1 MSKISSTASLL
12 NLTASATV
20 LALAANALYPLETL
34 AQIHT
39 APSSATSIPGCLS
52 GYPDGTYRGERPV
65 TRNEFAAGLNA
76 CLNQVNQ
83 LVPINK
89 ADLATREDFQILI
102 DRQIELNRQLQ
113 QLNERIGNA
122 PAQKR

>member
-12 NLTASATV
+12 NLTASVTV
-20 LALAANALYPLETL
+20 LALAANALYVLESV
-34 AQIHT
+34 AQTHT
-39 APSSATSIPGCLS
+39 APSSATSPSGCLS
-52 GYPDGTYRGERPV
+52 GYPDSIYQGDHPL

-76 CLNQVNQ
+76 CLNQANQ

-89 ADLATREDFQILI
+89 AESATREDFQLLI

-113 QLNERIGNA
+113 QLSDQIDD
-122 PAQKR
+122 PATQKR

>member
-12 NLTASATV
+12 NLTASVTV
-20 LALAANALYPLETL
+20 LALAANALYVLESV
-34 AQIHT
+34 AQTHT
-39 APSSATSIPGCLS
+39 APSSATSPSGCLS
-52 GYPDGTYRGERPV
+52 GYPDSTYRGERQI
-65 TRNEFAAGLNA
+65 TRNEFATGLNA

-83 LVPINK
+83 LIPINK

-113 QLNERIGNA
+113 QISDQIGD
-122 PAQKR
+122 PATQKR

>member
-1 MSKISSTASLL
+1 MSKISSTANSL
-12 NLTASATV
+12 NLAAFVTV
-20 LALAANALYPLETL
+20 LSLAANAFYPLETL
-34 AQIHT
+34 AQTPT
-39 APSSATSIPGCLS
+39 APSSATSPSGCLS
-52 GYPDGTYRGERPV
+52 GYSDGTYRGERPI

>member
-1 MSKISSTASLL
+1 MSKVSSTASLL
-12 NLTASATV
+12 NLTASVIV
-20 LALAANALYPLETL
+20 LVLAANALYPLETL
-34 AQIHT
+34 AQTPT
-39 APSSATSIPGCLS
+39 APSSATSPSGCLS
-52 GYPDGTYRGERPV
+52 GYPDSTYRGARPI

-102 DRQIELNRQLQ
+102 ERQIELNRQLQ
-113 QLNERIGNA
+113 QLNERIGD
-122 PAQKR
+122 PPTQKR